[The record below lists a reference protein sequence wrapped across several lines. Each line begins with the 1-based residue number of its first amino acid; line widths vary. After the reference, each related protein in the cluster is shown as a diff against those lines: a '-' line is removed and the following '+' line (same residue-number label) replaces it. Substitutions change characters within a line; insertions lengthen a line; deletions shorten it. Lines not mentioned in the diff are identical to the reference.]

1 MNKAKMPIPLFDS
14 KGLQYLQ
21 ISRLTKQVSDSVE
34 AGESLDSEENKKGL
48 NAIDKVVS
56 RLIQI

>member
-1 MNKAKMPIPLFDS
+1 MPIPLFDS